1 MKVKLVVT
9 TLHGPEDYTSGL
21 SDSAEVWALLR
32 CGPGS
37 PGYANLRTPER
48 TPVSEL
54 PSANCLQFGHADA
67 QGFCKSSLK
76 RLRKILGR
84 QPRVGDEVE
93 LDVEMKS
100 IRNRIERKT
109 GEYRLYPL

>member
-1 MKVKLVVT
+1 MKAKLVVT
-9 TLHGPEDYTSGL
+9 RVHGPEDYTSGL

-37 PGYANLRTPER
+37 PGHANLRTPDF

-54 PSANCLQFGHADA
+54 PSADCLQFGHADA

-84 QPRVGDEVE
+84 PPQVGDEVV
-93 LDVEMKS
+93 LDVEMKT
-100 IRNRIERKT
+100 IRNKEERKT
-109 GEYRLYPL
+109 GIYRLYPL